1 MGRGNDMVEARA
13 RRAAWVA
20 AQVMP
25 HEPVVRRWL
34 ARSKVAPPEID
45 DLVQYA
51 YCRFAELPSVEA
63 ITDPAAYFFEVVRRA
78 QLNNMRRA
86 RVVSMETVAEIDA
99 LNIYAEDP
107 SPERVVAA
115 RRELGEVL
123 RLIERLPDRCRR
135 VFEMRK
141 IQGLSQREIASS
153 LGIPETVV
161 ENEVVKGLRL
171 ISRALRKGGP
181 AEQRRGLS
189 RDHDRDRIRRP
200 D

>member
-1 MGRGNDMVEARA
+1 MVEARA

-25 HEPVVRRWL
+25 HEPAVRRWL
-34 ARSKVAPPEID
+34 ARSKVAPAEID

-51 YCRFAELPSVEA
+51 YCRFAELASVEA
-63 ITDPAAYFFEVVRRA
+63 IADPAAYFFEVVRRA
-78 QLNNMRRA
+78 LIGAMRRA

-99 LNIYAEDP
+99 LNVYADEP

-123 RLIERLPDRCRR
+123 RLIDRLPDRCRR

-141 IQGLSQREIASS
+141 LQGLSQREIASR
-153 LGIPETVV
+153 LGLTETVV

-171 ISRALRKGGP
+171 ISQALREGGP
-181 AEQRRGLS
+181 AGRRRGVS
-189 RDHDRDRIRRP
+189 RDYDRDRIRRP

>member
-1 MGRGNDMVEARA
+1 MVEARA

-25 HEPVVRRWL
+25 HEPGVRRWL
-34 ARSKVAPPEID
+34 ARSKVAPAEID

-51 YCRFAELPSVEA
+51 YCKFAELQAIEA
-63 ITDPAAYFFEVVRRA
+63 ITDPAAYFFEIVRRA
-78 QLNNMRRA
+78 LLSNMRRA

-99 LNIYAEDP
+99 LNVYAEDP

-115 RRELGEVL
+115 RRELDEVL
-123 RLIERLPDRCRR
+123 RLIDRLPDRCRR

-141 IQGLSQREIASS
+141 IEGLSQREIASR
-153 LGIPETVV
+153 LGITETVV

-171 ISRALRKGGP
+171 ISRALREGGS
-181 AEQRRGLS
+181 AERRKGLS
-189 RDHDRDRIRRP
+189 RDYDRDRIRRP